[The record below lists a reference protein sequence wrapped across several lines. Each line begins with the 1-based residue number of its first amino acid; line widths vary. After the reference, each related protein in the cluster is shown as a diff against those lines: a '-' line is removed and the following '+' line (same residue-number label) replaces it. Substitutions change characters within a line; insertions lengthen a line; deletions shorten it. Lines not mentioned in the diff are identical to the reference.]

1 MTTGGGPEGVP
12 RPGPNHTFGASLRI
26 ALQGAWDVLR
36 TERNAQIEA
45 TIGLLAVLLGL
56 LLRISPVEWAVL
68 CGLIF
73 TVLAL
78 EALNTAIE
86 AAVDLIT
93 EDHHPL
99 ARRAKDAAA
108 GAVVLL
114 ALGSLGVGAA
124 IFLPRLWALLG
135 GIMNDFPAKSLF

>member
-1 MTTGGGPEGVP
+1 MTAGNGPEGAS
-12 RPGPNHTFGASLRI
+12 RPSPNHTFWASLRI
-26 ALQGAWDVLR
+26 ALRGAWNVLT

-45 TIGLLAVLLGL
+45 TIGLIAVLLGL
-56 LLRISPVEWAVL
+56 LLRISAVEWAVL
-68 CGLIF
+68 CSLIF

-78 EALNTAIE
+78 ESLNTAIE

-99 ARRAKDAAA
+99 ARTAKDAAA

-114 ALGSLGVGAA
+114 AIGSLGVGAA
-124 IFLPRLWALLG
+124 IFLPRLWAL
-135 GIMNDFPAKSLF
+135 FA